1 MVNSTY
7 THSARCLTATE
18 PTLQRAVGRACR
30 VRRLNDL
37 RTFNFRAITIDARW
51 QFPADGGDVGPP
63 HKTTTDART
72 CTVAGVRGAQ
82 TLQSRESLSINAN
95 VAQAKDY
102 AQPYSSDSES
112 RLLEWLCTR
121 LAFLPV
127 YSHNRMSFRHMDAC
141 TDAIYGTASD
151 KQCFYRYF
159 LYQESHAVAGKPRD
173 AAVNSDR
180 YRVCRHFAGAISVSR
195 MQSVSGCTVYA

>member
-72 CTVAGVRGAQ
+72 CTAAGVRGAQ

-95 VAQAKDY
+95 VARAKDY
-102 AQPYSSDSES
+102 AQQLAQTQSHVS
-112 RLLEWLCTR
+112 LEWL
-121 LAFLPV
+121 
-127 YSHNRMSFRHMDAC
+127 
-141 TDAIYGTASD
+141 
-151 KQCFYRYF
+151 
-159 LYQESHAVAGKPRD
+159 LYQACFPFCLQSQQDVLWTWMRICTLYRCYLGLLQTRD
-173 AAVNSDR
+173 R
-180 YRVCRHFAGAISVSR
+180 P
-195 MQSVSGCTVYA
+195 